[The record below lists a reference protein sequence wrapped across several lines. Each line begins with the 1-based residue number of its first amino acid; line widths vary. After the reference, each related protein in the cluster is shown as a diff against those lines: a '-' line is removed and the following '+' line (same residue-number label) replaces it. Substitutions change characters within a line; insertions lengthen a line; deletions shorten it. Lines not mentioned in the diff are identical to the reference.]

1 MPTIVG
7 IRFRKACKI
16 YYFDPVD
23 TGVVKGDHAIVE
35 TARGMEF
42 GEVVLGP
49 RQVENTNNPLKP
61 VLRKASEEDIQK
73 VEQNVVREQEAFHIC
88 ERRIKA
94 HELPMNL
101 VDVEFT
107 YDVNKII
114 FYFTADGRIDFR
126 ELVKDLAGIF
136 RTRIELHQIG
146 VRDEA
151 KMLGG
156 IGCCGRALC
165 CATFLGDFEPVSI
178 KMAKNQ
184 NLSLNPTKISGICG
198 RLMCCLKYEDYLY
211 SKGSRKFEN
220 PKDDAPKLGSI
231 VACTLGE
238 GKVVRVMRDEHQAS
252 IQLTPDN
259 IVTVDWDEIVDPT
272 EAVEDKAVV
281 KPEGCANCPGCD
293 TATGAAGAAA
303 ETAEHGREN
312 FHRERRSRNNGERGE
327 NGGREGSREGGRDG
341 NGRRDRRDRNN
352 GEQGEG
358 RSENGSRRERR
369 NRNNGERNEGFSRD
383 GNRDGGREGSREGG
397 RDGNGRRDRRDRNN
411 GEQGEGR
418 SENGSRRE
426 RRNRNNG
433 ERNENGLR
441 ERGRDERRGNE
452 EFKNGSEE
460 QNGERRSRRERRNR
474 HRNQEQNGQVAQE
487 NRGQEGNLNRP
498 AGKHDTAVLFSLPPE
513 ELHVAPAA
521 STAPAANPAPV
532 ANTATVHAE
541 AVAAAPVAPA
551 NVAAPAVT
559 PMQNA
564 TAPVASAHSETVHT
578 EPVHAEPAHSEPV
591 HTEHVHAEP
600 VHAEP
605 VHAEPVH
612 TEAAPQVAPQ
622 LDQPAAP
629 AVPKAPAAPISYPHH
644 VSVNRNREQQRP
656 HHGGYRNPWGSPER
670 PAAEPKA
677 EVKANAGGP
686 TAAPEVKAKTD
697 VQTAAATASP
707 VAQPAAPASPVA
719 QPAAPVSGPGTG
731 NPAPVKP
738 EEPQP

>member
-1 MPTIVG
+1 MPMIVG

-23 TGVVKGDHAIVE
+23 TGVKEGDHAIVE
-35 TARGMEF
+35 TARGVEF
-42 GEVVLGP
+42 GDVVMGP
-49 RQVENTNNPLKP
+49 RQVESTSNPLKP
-61 VLRKASEEDIQK
+61 VLRKATEEDARK

-238 GKVVRVMRDEHQAS
+238 GKVVRVMREERQAS

-259 IVTVDWDEIVDPT
+259 IVTVDWGEIVDPT
-272 EAVEDKAVV
+272 EAKEDKDVV
-281 KPEGCANCPGCD
+281 KPKGCANCPGCGTD
-293 TATGAAGAAA
+293 AAAGEAPA
-303 ETAEHGREN
+303 EAGGEHGRDNSRREHRNRNNGEHGDSFNREGNREGGRDNNGRRDRRDRNNGEQGEGRGEN
-312 FHRERRSRNNGERGE
+312 GSRRERRNRTNGERGE
-327 NGGREGSREGGRDG
+327 SFSRDGNREGSRESGRD
-341 NGRRDRRDRNN
+341 NFRRDRRDRNN

-358 RSENGSRRERR
+358 RSENGSRRDRR
-369 NRNNGERNEGFSRD
+369 NRSNGERNE
-383 GNRDGGREGSREGG
+383 
-397 RDGNGRRDRRDRNN
+397 N
-411 GEQGEGR
+411 GE
-418 SENGSRRE
+418 S
-426 RRNRNNG
+426 
-433 ERNENGLR
+433 NGLR
-441 ERGRDERRGNE
+441 ERGRDERRQE
-452 EFKNGSEE
+452 DFKNGEE

-474 HRNQEQNGQVAQE
+474 HRSQDQNGQGQQE
-487 NRGQEGNLNRP
+487 NRGQGGNLNRP
-498 AGKHDTAVLFSLPPE
+498 AGKHDTAVMFSLPPE
-513 ELHVAPAA
+513 ELHVAA
-521 STAPAANPAPV
+521 SVVTPAPV
-532 ANTATVHAE
+532 TRTEPAHAE
-541 AVAAAPVAPA
+541 TPVH
-551 NVAAPAVT
+551 VETSVHT
-559 PMQNA
+559 EL
-564 TAPVASAHSETVHT
+564 AHAETSVHT
-578 EPVHAEPAHSEPV
+578 EPAHAETSAP
-591 HTEHVHAEP
+591 
-600 VHAEP
+600 
-605 VHAEPVH
+605 
-612 TEAAPQVAPQ
+612 AAPVVAPQ
-622 LDQPAAP
+622 LDQPAPAP
-629 AVPKAPAAPISYPHH
+629 KAAPISYPHH
-644 VSVNRNREQQRP
+644 QSVNRGREQQRP

-670 PAAEPKA
+670 PAAEVKP
-677 EVKANAGGP
+677 EVKTNAGGQQV
-686 TAAPEVKAKTD
+686 APEVKANT
-697 VQTAAATASP
+697 SP
-707 VAQPAAPASPVA
+707 APAVSPA
-719 QPAAPVSGPGTG
+719 PAAPVSA
-731 NPAPVKP
+731 PAPVKP